1 MRKLPL
7 NFEDFIDV
15 DYHCHKIN
23 RYALKIKKEHAPI
36 ADPAQ
41 YLHSLFDFFLDDIK
55 NVANEI
61 YEKILHELDK
71 GSIKF
76 TKSEL
81 NTCICNGL
89 QRFIALY
96 ENIIKGYNF
105 GGMFREHDKFSEDL
119 TAFKFRAQ
127 QQSKIQSE
135 SVCSKHT
142 NLLKKKRR
150 ENWNSWAT
158 IIAAI
163 MSTAGVAIGFMS
175 YIMAK
180 SPVIQPEPVKTK
192 TSTITIPT
200 EFKRCNKPTKKM
212 FSEASLLS
220 QISLFN

>member
-1 MRKLPL
+1 MNKLPL

-23 RYALKIKKEHAPI
+23 RHALKIKKEYAPL
-36 ADPAQ
+36 ADPVQ
-41 YLHSLFDFFLDDIK
+41 YLHSLFDFFLDDIE
-55 NVANEI
+55 NVANKI
-61 YEKILHELDK
+61 YEKILHELGK

-81 NTCICNGL
+81 KTCISNGT

-96 ENIIKGYNF
+96 ESIIKGYNL

-119 TAFKFRAQ
+119 TTFKLRAQ

-135 SVCSKHT
+135 SICSKHT
-142 NLLKKKRR
+142 NFLKKKRR

-163 MSTAGVAIGFMS
+163 MSTAGVVIGLMS
-175 YIMAK
+175 YILSK
-180 SPVIQPEPVKTK
+180 SPVIQPKSIKIK
-192 TSTITIPT
+192 TSTITMPT